1 MLGVIKDIHIEA
13 IAATVSQNC
22 VSIQEHTKGL
32 ITEKKAKRLAKS
44 IGIEK
49 LSIADLSLCT
59 SDLCFVAAE
68 KIFSETTTTR
78 EEIGA
83 ILFVSQTADYILPAT
98 SHILQNRLGLSHDII
113 AIDVNLGCSG
123 YVYGIYIAAFML
135 NSLNGR
141 KVLLC
146 VGDTAS
152 RSAYKNDLATRP
164 IFGDAGT
171 ASIIAIEKG
180 KSLYFNIETFG
191 ERYKAILMERGGSR
205 ACRVEENENV
215 TEHLIRENYTQM
227 DGVGVMEFTLKDVP
241 HNIEMLIKYCNI
253 DKRQIDLFA
262 FHQANKLIVDSLGD
276 CLSVDLGKVPFAAK
290 ETGNTSSAS
299 IPLVFTEQ
307 FAGNG
312 NDQLKTVLLSGFG
325 VGLSIATAIVD
336 MSNTKILET
345 IQI

>member
-13 IAATVSQNC
+13 IAAAISRDC
-22 VSIQEHTKGL
+22 ISIQEHTKGL
-32 ITEKKAKRLAKS
+32 ITEKKAKRLVKS

-59 SDLCFVAAE
+59 SDMCLVAAE

-113 AIDVNLGCSG
+113 AMDINLGCSG
-123 YVYGIYIAAFML
+123 YVYGVYTAALML
-135 NSLNGR
+135 SSLNGK

-180 KSLYFNIETFG
+180 KDLYFNIETFG
-191 ERYKAILMERGGSR
+191 ERYKAILVERGGSR
-205 ACRVEENENV
+205 ACKVGENV
-215 TEHLIRENYTQM
+215 AEHLIRENYTQM
-227 DGVGVMEFTLKDVP
+227 DGAGVMDFTLKDVP
-241 HNIEMLIKYCNI
+241 HNIEMLIEYCPI
-253 DKRQIDLFA
+253 DRNQIDLFV

-299 IPLVFTEQ
+299 IPLAFTEQ
-307 FAGNG
+307 FAGN
-312 NDQLKTVLLSGFG
+312 DQRKTVLLSGFG
-325 VGLSIATAIVD
+325 VGLSIATAIVN

-345 IQI
+345 IKI